1 VAVIETRDLR
11 KRYGR
16 VEALRGVTLKVEPG
30 EVFGLLGQ
38 NGAGKTTLIKILLG
52 IVKSGEGD
60 ATLFHHPA
68 GTAEVRNR
76 VGYLPEDHRFPEY
89 HTAYSLLDYYG
100 TLYGMSRDDRRRK
113 IPELLDQ
120 VGLAGRMHHKIRTY
134 SKGMKQR
141 TGIAQAI
148 FHDPELIFL
157 DEPTDGVDPVGRRE
171 IREIIDER
179 RRKGA
184 TVFVNSHLLGEI
196 EMMCDRV
203 AIMQKGEL
211 IREGTVQELTKQQG
225 VFILGVSDRAAFPAA
240 ELRQLGYN
248 LRDLRGDRWEITLA
262 EGQAIDPAL
271 DLIRDRGLRL
281 THMVEKKQ
289 TLEDIFVS
297 LVEAA
302 EPGVDARRRKRLA
315 DREEYDRGR
324 GRGRDGYDDDR
335 YRDDDRRDRRGDDR

>member
-1 VAVIETRDLR
+1 MAVIETRDLR

-30 EVFGLLGQ
+30 EIFGLLGQ

-52 IVKSGEGD
+52 VVKFGDGE

-68 GTAEVRNR
+68 GTAEVRKK

-89 HTAYSLLDYYG
+89 HSAFSLLDYYG
-100 TLYGMSRDDRRRK
+100 TLYGMSKDDRRKK

-120 VGLAGRMHHKIRTY
+120 VGLASRMNDKIRTY

-157 DEPTDGVDPVGRRE
+157 DEPTDGVDPVGRQE
-171 IREIIDER
+171 IREIIED
-179 RRKGA
+179 RRKRGA
-184 TVFVNSHLLGEI
+184 TVFLNSHLLGEV

-211 IREGTVQELTKQQG
+211 IREGTVQELTSQRG
-225 VFILGVSDRAAFPAA
+225 VFILGVEERREFP
-240 ELRQLGYN
+240 EDQLRQMGYN
-248 LRDLRGDRWEITLA
+248 LRAVRDRWEITLA
-262 EGQAIDPAL
+262 DGQSIDPVLAL
-271 DLIRDRGLRL
+271 VREKGLHL
-281 THMVEKKQ
+281 THMVEKRQ

-297 LVEAA
+297 VVEAA
-302 EPGVDARRRKRLA
+302 EPGVDARRRRRQA
-315 DREEYDRGR
+315 DRE
-324 GRGRDGYDDDR
+324 RDGL
-335 YRDDDRRDRRGDDR
+335 RDDDRRGRREDYR

>member
-1 VAVIETRDLR
+1 MAVIETRDLR
-11 KRYGR
+11 KTYGR
-16 VEALRGVTLKVEPG
+16 VEALRGVTLRVEPG
-30 EVFGLLGQ
+30 EIFGLLGQ

-52 IVKSGEGD
+52 IVKFGEGE

-68 GTAEVRNR
+68 GTAEVRKR

-89 HTAYSLLDYYG
+89 HSAYSLLDYYG
-100 TLYGMSRDDRRRK
+100 TLYGMSKDDRRK
-113 IPELLDQ
+113 NIPELLDQ
-120 VGLAGRMHHKIRTY
+120 VGLAGRMHDKIRTY

-171 IREIIDER
+171 IREIIDDR
-179 RRKGA
+179 KRKGA

-211 IREGTVQELTKQQG
+211 IREGTVQELTAQRG
-225 VFILGVSDRAAFPAA
+225 VFVLGVDGRFP
-240 ELRQLGYN
+240 EEEVRRLGYN
-248 LRDLRGDRWEITLA
+248 LRAVRDRYEITLA
-262 EGQAIDPAL
+262 DGQSIDPVL
-271 DLIRDRGLRL
+271 DLVRGQGLRL

-302 EPGVDARRRKRLA
+302 EPGVDDRRRRRA
-315 DREEYDRGR
+315 AARDEYDRGR
-324 GRGRDGYDDDR
+324 GRDRDDR
-335 YRDDDRRDRRGDDR
+335 YRDDDRRGRREDDR

>member
-11 KRYGR
+11 KSYGR

-52 IVKSGEGD
+52 IVKFGEGE
-60 ATLFHHPA
+60 ATLLHHPA
-68 GTAEVRNR
+68 GTVDVRKR
-76 VGYLPEDHRFPEY
+76 IGYLPEDHRFPEY
-89 HTAYSLLDYYG
+89 HSAYSLLDYYG
-100 TLYGMSRDDRRRK
+100 ILYGMAKEDRRRR

-120 VGLAGRMHHKIRTY
+120 VGLASRMYHKIRTY

-141 TGIAQAI
+141 TGVAQAI

-171 IREIIDER
+171 IREIIEER
-179 RRKGA
+179 RHKGA

-203 AIMQKGEL
+203 AIMQRGEL
-211 IREGTVQELTKQQG
+211 IREGTVKELTSQRG
-225 VFILGVSDRAAFPAA
+225 VFILGVSDRDAFPEA
-240 ELRQLGYN
+240 ELRQMGYS
-248 LRDLRGDRWEITLA
+248 LRAVRDRWEVTLA
-262 EGQAIDPAL
+262 EGQSIDPAL
-271 DLIRDRGLRL
+271 DLIRDKGLRM

-302 EPGVDARRRKRLA
+302 EPGVDARRKKRLA
-315 DREEYDRGR
+315 DRERDDRER
-324 GRGRDGYDDDR
+324 GRGRDSYDDR
-335 YRDDDRRDRRGDDR
+335 YRDDDRRGRREDYR

>member
-1 VAVIETRDLR
+1 VAVIETRNLY
-11 KRYGR
+11 KRYKT

-52 IVKSGEGD
+52 IVQFGEGE
-60 ATLFHHPA
+60 ATLLHQPA
-68 GTAEVRNR
+68 GTADVRKR

-100 TLYGMSRDDRRRK
+100 VLYGMPKDERRRK

-141 TGIAQAI
+141 TGIAQSI

-184 TVFVNSHLLGEI
+184 TVFVNSHLLGEV

-203 AIMQKGEL
+203 AIMQRGQL
-211 IREGTVQELTKQQG
+211 IREGTVQELTSQRG
-225 VFILGVSDRAAFPAA
+225 VFIVAVAEKDFPEA
-240 ELRQLGYN
+240 ELRQKGYAIRPLN
-248 LRDLRGDRWEITLA
+248 ERWEITLSD
-262 EGQAIDPAL
+262 GQSIDPVL
-271 DLIRDRGLRL
+271 DLLRERGLRL
-281 THMVEKKQ
+281 RHLVEKRQ
-289 TLEDIFVS
+289 TLEDLFVS
-297 LVEAA
+297 MVEAA
-302 EPGVDARRRKRLA
+302 EPGVDARRKKRLA
-315 DREEYDRGR
+315 DREEYERGR
-324 GRGRDGYDDDR
+324 GRGRERDPYDDR
-335 YRDDDRRDRRGDDR
+335 LRDDERRGRRGDY

>member
-1 VAVIETRDLR
+1 VAVIETKDLR

-52 IVKSGEGD
+52 IVKFGDGE
-60 ATLFHHPA
+60 ATLFQHPA
-68 GTAEVRNR
+68 GTAEVRKR

-89 HTAYSLLDYYG
+89 HSAYSLLDYYG
-100 TLYGMSRDDRRRK
+100 TLYGMSRDDRRTK

-120 VGLAGRMHHKIRTY
+120 VGLASRMYDKIRTY

-148 FHDPELIFL
+148 FHDPDLIFL

-171 IREIIDER
+171 IREIIEER

-225 VFILGVSDRAAFPAA
+225 VFIVGVSDRAAFPEG
-240 ELRQLGYN
+240 ELRQMGYN
-248 LRDLRGDRWEITLA
+248 LRALRGDRWEIALA
-262 EGQAIDPAL
+262 EGQSIDPAL
-271 DLIRDRGLRL
+271 DLIRDKGLRL

-289 TLEDIFVS
+289 TLEDIFVT

-302 EPGVDARRRKRLA
+302 EPGVDARRRKRMA
-315 DREEYDRGR
+315 DRERDDRDRGR
-324 GRGRDGYDDDR
+324 GRDAYDDR
-335 YRDDDRRDRRGDDR
+335 YRDDDRRDRRGDY

>member
-1 VAVIETRDLR
+1 MAVIETRDLR
-11 KRYGR
+11 KRYKT

-52 IVKSGEGD
+52 IVKFGDGE
-60 ATLFHHPA
+60 ATLLHQPA
-68 GTAEVRNR
+68 GTADVRKR

-89 HTAYSLLDYYG
+89 HSAYSLLDYYG

-120 VGLAGRMHHKIRTY
+120 VGLATRMHHKIRTY

-171 IREIIDER
+171 IREIIDDR

-184 TVFVNSHLLGEI
+184 TVFVNSHLLGEV

-211 IREGTVQELTKQQG
+211 IREGTVQELTSQRG
-225 VFILGVSDRAAFPAA
+225 VFILGVAEKDFPEA
-240 ELRQLGYN
+240 ELRQMGYAVRPLN
-248 LRDLRGDRWEITLA
+248 ERWEVTLSD
-262 EGQAIDPAL
+262 GQSIDPVL
-271 DLIRDRGLRL
+271 DLVRDRGLKLRHL
-281 THMVEKKQ
+281 VEKRQ
-289 TLEDIFVS
+289 TLEDLFVS
-297 LVEAA
+297 MVEAA
-302 EPGVDARRRKRLA
+302 EPGVDARRKKRLA
-315 DREEYDRGR
+315 DRDEYERGR
-324 GRGRDGYDDDR
+324 GRGRDPYDDR
-335 YRDDDRRDRRGDDR
+335 LRDDDRRGRRGDY

>member
-1 VAVIETRDLR
+1 MAVIETRDLR
-11 KRYGR
+11 KRYRR

-52 IVKSGEGD
+52 IVTGAEGE
-60 ATLFHHPA
+60 AIVFHHPA
-68 GTAEVRNR
+68 GTAEVRQK

-100 TLYGMSRDDRRRK
+100 TLYGMSKDDRKRK

-120 VGLAGRMHHKIRTY
+120 VGLASRMYHKIRTY

-171 IREIIDER
+171 IREMIEER
-179 RRKGA
+179 KRKGA
-184 TVFVNSHLLGEI
+184 TVFVNSHLLGEV
-196 EMMCDRV
+196 ELMCDRV

-211 IREGTVQELTKQQG
+211 IREGTVQELTAQRG
-225 VFILGVSDRAAFPAA
+225 VFVLGVDDRGAFPEAEIQRMGYAIRAA
-240 ELRQLGYN
+240 GK
-248 LRDLRGDRWEITLA
+248 DRWEVTLA
-262 EGQAIDPAL
+262 DGQAIDPVL
-271 DLIRDRGLRL
+271 DLVRAKGLRL

-302 EPGVDARRRKRLA
+302 EPGVDARRRKRQA
-315 DREEYDRGR
+315 DRD
-324 GRGRDGYDDDR
+324 RDG
-335 YRDDDRRDRRGDDR
+335 YRDDDRRGDNR

>member
-1 VAVIETRDLR
+1 MAVIETRDLR
-11 KRYGR
+11 KRYRR
-16 VEALRGVTLKVEPG
+16 VEALRGVSLKVEPG

-52 IVKSGEGD
+52 IVKPGEGE
-60 ATLFHHPA
+60 ATLFHYPA
-68 GTAEVRNR
+68 GTAEVRKK

-89 HTAYSLLDYYG
+89 HSAYSLLDYYG
-100 TLYGMSRDDRRRK
+100 TLYGMSRDDRKRK

-120 VGLAGRMHHKIRTY
+120 VGLASRMFHKIRTY

-157 DEPTDGVDPVGRRE
+157 DEPTDGVDPVGRKE
-171 IREIIDER
+171 IREMIDER

-196 EMMCDRV
+196 ELMCDRV

-211 IREGTVQELTKQQG
+211 IREGTVQELTAQRG
-225 VFILGVSDRAAFPAA
+225 VFVLGVDGEFP
-240 ELRQLGYN
+240 EDEVRRMGYN
-248 LRDLRGDRWEITLA
+248 FRRTRDRYEIALA
-262 EGQAIDPAL
+262 EGQSIDPVL
-271 DLIRDRGLRL
+271 DLLRDKRLRL
-281 THMVEKKQ
+281 THMNEKKQ

-302 EPGVDARRRKRLA
+302 EPGVDARRRKRQA
-315 DREEYDRGR
+315 DRDA
-324 GRGRDGYDDDR
+324 YDDRDR
-335 YRDDDRRDRRGDDR
+335 EDDRRGRREDDR

>member
-1 VAVIETRDLR
+1 MAVIETRDLR
-11 KRYGR
+11 KRYKK

-52 IVKSGEGD
+52 IVKHGEGE
-60 ATLFHHPA
+60 ALLFHEPA
-68 GTAEVRNR
+68 GTADVRKR
-76 VGYLPEDHRFPEY
+76 IGYLPEDHRFPEY
-89 HTAYSLLDYYG
+89 HSAYSLMDYYG
-100 TLYGMSRDDRRRK
+100 TLYGMSKDDRRKK

-120 VGLAGRMHHKIRTY
+120 VGLATRMHHKIRTY

-171 IREIIDER
+171 IREMIEDR
-179 RRKGA
+179 KRKGA

-196 EMMCDRV
+196 ELMCDRV

-211 IREGTVQELTKQQG
+211 IREGTVKDLTSQRGTFIVG
-225 VFILGVSDRAAFPAA
+225 VAEKDFPEA
-240 ELRQLGYN
+240 ELKTKGITARAVGE
-248 LRDLRGDRWEITLA
+248 RWELA
-262 EGQAIDPAL
+262 LPDGVEIDSVL
-271 DLIRDRGLRL
+271 DLLRDRGMRLRHL
-281 THMVEKKQ
+281 VEKRQ

-297 LVEAA
+297 MVEAA
-302 EPGVDARRRKRLA
+302 EPGVDARRKKRQA
-315 DREEYDRGR
+315 DRDEYDRGR
-324 GRGRDGYDDDR
+324 GDRDRDR
-335 YRDDDRRDRRGDDR
+335 RDDDRRGRREDYR

>member
-1 VAVIETRDLR
+1 
-11 KRYGR
+11 
-16 VEALRGVTLKVEPG
+16 
-30 EVFGLLGQ
+30 
-38 NGAGKTTLIKILLG
+38 
-52 IVKSGEGD
+52 
-60 ATLFHHPA
+60 
-68 GTAEVRNR
+68 
-76 VGYLPEDHRFPEY
+76 
-89 HTAYSLLDYYG
+89 
-100 TLYGMSRDDRRRK
+100 MSKDDRRQK

-171 IREIIDER
+171 IREMIEER
-179 RRKGA
+179 KRKGA

-211 IREGTVQELTKQQG
+211 IREGTVQELTSQRG
-225 VFILGVSDRAAFPAA
+225 VFVLGVDGRFP
-240 ELRQLGYN
+240 EEEVRRLGYN
-248 LRDLRGDRWEITLA
+248 LRAVRDRWEITLA
-262 EGQAIDPAL
+262 DSQTIEPVL
-271 DLIRDRGLRL
+271 DLVRGQGLRL

-302 EPGVDARRRKRLA
+302 EPGIDARRRKRQA
-315 DREEYDRGR
+315 DRDAYEG
-324 GRGRDGYDDDR
+324 R
-335 YRDDDRRDRRGDDR
+335 YRDDDRRGRREDDR

>member
-1 VAVIETRDLR
+1 MAVIETRDLR
-11 KRYGR
+11 KRYKR

-52 IVKSGEGD
+52 IVKFGEGE

-68 GTAEVRNR
+68 GTAAVRNR

-89 HTAYSLLDYYG
+89 HSAFSLLDYYG
-100 TLYGMSRDDRRRK
+100 VLYGMSKDDRRKK

-120 VGLAGRMHHKIRTY
+120 VGLASRMNDKIRTY

-157 DEPTDGVDPVGRRE
+157 DEPTDGVDPVGRKE
-171 IREIIDER
+171 IREIIEDR
-179 RRKGA
+179 RNRGA

-203 AIMQKGEL
+203 AIMQKGQL
-211 IREGTVQELTKQQG
+211 IREGTVKELTATQG
-225 VFILGVSDRAAFPAA
+225 VYVIGILERDRFPDS
-240 ELRQLGYN
+240 ELRQKGFS
-248 LRDLRGDRWEITLA
+248 LREIGDRWEITLV
-262 EGQAIDPAL
+262 EGQTITPVL
-271 DLIRDRGLRL
+271 DLLRTMAL
-281 THMVEKKQ
+281 NVVHMIEKKQ

-297 LVEAA
+297 MVEAA
-302 EPGVDARRRKRLA
+302 EPGVDARRKRRA
-315 DREEYDRGR
+315 VERDEYERGR
-324 GRGRDGYDDDR
+324 
-335 YRDDDRRDRRGDDR
+335 DRRDRR

>member
-16 VEALRGVTLKVEPG
+16 VEALRGVTLKVEQG

-52 IVKSGEGD
+52 IVKFGEGD

-68 GTAEVRNR
+68 GTPEVRKK

-89 HTAYSLLDYYG
+89 HSAYSLLDYYG
-100 TLYGMSRDDRRRK
+100 QLYGMSIDDRKRK

-120 VGLAGRMHHKIRTY
+120 VGLASRMHSKIRTY

-171 IREIIDER
+171 IREMIEER
-179 RRKGA
+179 KHKGA
-184 TVFVNSHLLGEI
+184 TVFVNSHLLGEV
-196 EMMCDRV
+196 ELMCDRV

-211 IREGTVQELTKQQG
+211 IREGTVQELTSQRG
-225 VFILGVSDRAAFPAA
+225 VFIIGVDEHRKFPEAA
-240 ELRQLGYN
+240 LRQMGYAI
-248 LRDLRGDRWEITLA
+248 REGRDRWEITLA
-262 EGQAIDPAL
+262 EGQGIDPVL
-271 DLIRDRGLRL
+271 SLIREQGLKL
-281 THMVEKKQ
+281 LHMVEKKQ

-297 LVEAA
+297 MVESA
-302 EPGVDARRRKRLA
+302 EPGVEARRKKRQA
-315 DREEYDRGR
+315 DREDYDRER
-324 GRGRDGYDDDR
+324 G
-335 YRDDDRRDRRGDDR
+335 RRGDYR

>member
-11 KRYGR
+11 KRYRR
-16 VEALRGVTLKVEPG
+16 VEALRGVTLRVEPG

-38 NGAGKTTLIKILLG
+38 NGAGKTTLVKILLG
-52 IVKSGEGD
+52 IVRYSEGE
-60 ATLFHHPA
+60 ATVFHHPA
-68 GTAEVRNR
+68 GTAEVRR
-76 VGYLPEDHRFPEY
+76 KIGYLPEDHQFPGY
-89 HTAYSLLDYYG
+89 HSAYSLLDYYG
-100 TLYGMSRDDRRRK
+100 TLYGMSRDDRRKK

-120 VGLAGRMHHKIRTY
+120 VGLASRMYHKIRTY

-141 TGIAQAI
+141 TGIAQAV

-171 IREIIDER
+171 IREMIDER

-196 EMMCDRV
+196 ELMCDRV

-211 IREGTVQELTKQQG
+211 IREGTVQELTAQRG
-225 VFILGVSDRAAFPAA
+225 VYVLGVDGGRFPEDEIQKMGSAV
-240 ELRQLGYN
+240 
-248 LRDLRGDRWEITLA
+248 RGSRDRWEVTLA
-262 EGQAIDPAL
+262 DGQSIEPVL
-271 DLIRDRGLRL
+271 QLVRDKGLRL

-289 TLEDIFVS
+289 TLEDIFVT

-302 EPGVDARRRKRLA
+302 EPGIDARRRKRQA
-315 DREEYDRGR
+315 DRDAY
-324 GRGRDGYDDDR
+324 DDR
-335 YRDDDRRDRRGDDR
+335 YRDDDRRGRREDDR

>member
-11 KRYGR
+11 KRYRR
-16 VEALRGVTLKVEPG
+16 VEALRGVSLKVEPG

-38 NGAGKTTLIKILLG
+38 NGAGKTTLVKILLG
-52 IVKSGEGD
+52 IVKNTEGE
-60 ATLFHHPA
+60 ATVFHHPA
-68 GTAEVRNR
+68 GTAEVRKR
-76 VGYLPEDHRFPEY
+76 IGYLPEDHRFPEY
-89 HTAYSLLDYYG
+89 HSAYSLLDYYG
-100 TLYGMSRDDRRRK
+100 TLYGMTKDDRRKK

-120 VGLAGRMHHKIRTY
+120 VGLASRMYHKIRTY

-141 TGIAQAI
+141 TGVAQAI

-171 IREIIDER
+171 IREMIEER
-179 RRKGA
+179 KRMGA

-211 IREGTVQELTKQQG
+211 IKEGSVRELTSQRG
-225 VFILGVSDRAAFPAA
+225 VFVLGVEERRDFPDEEIRQKGYKLRAVH
-240 ELRQLGYN
+240 
-248 LRDLRGDRWEITLA
+248 DRWEITLA
-262 EGQAIDPAL
+262 DGQSIDPVL
-271 DLIRDRGLRL
+271 QLIRDKGLHL

-297 LVEAA
+297 MVEAA
-302 EPGVDARRRKRLA
+302 EPGVEARRRKRLA
-315 DREEYDRGR
+315 DRERSG
-324 GRGRDGYDDDR
+324 
-335 YRDDDRRDRRGDDR
+335 YRDEDRRDRPEDYR